1 MQQAI
6 SAMQEIIENMPI
18 SEELIQ
24 NAAKAIL
31 KKMNSERI
39 TKSSIYWNYRAAAKK
54 GFDRDIRK
62 DAYDRIAAIA
72 EDRDAAV
79 AMLKE
84 FQQKTVKGRKYTYLV
99 MGDKDKIDMDFLR
112 TLGKVEVFS
121 VDEIFG
127 DDKVEKP

>member
-1 MQQAI
+1 MI
-6 SAMQEIIENMPI
+6 
-18 SEELIQ
+18 
-24 NAAKAIL
+24 
-31 KKMNSERI
+31 
-39 TKSSIYWNYRAAAKK
+39 
-54 GFDRDIRK
+54 DIRK